1 MLVSFGFQLV
11 NELRHQLVVQWSRF
25 VDIVPL
31 VKAPD
36 EFVTANGDRVGS
48 RVGDGDSADVVVVE
62 FDQSWATLEVAKSSR
77 HDGDHVSGVGVNVS
91 GELGRDACGR
101 ERTDR
106 GFPCGDKLVF
116 HVRNGKDLLGFGV
129 IAHAQGIDQIDTEN
143 VVVQVFADHEGA
155 QSLSVFVG
163 GRKCVG
169 PVEAKVV
176 VAGTDNVGLVVGT
189 LSVREVL
196 LESLQR

>member
-1 MLVSFGFQLV
+1 M
-11 NELRHQLVVQWSRF
+11 
-25 VDIVPL
+25 
-31 VKAPD
+31 
-36 EFVTANGDRVGS
+36 
-48 RVGDGDSADVVVVE
+48 
-62 FDQSWATLEVAKSSR
+62 
-77 HDGDHVSGVGVNVS
+77 
-91 GELGRDACGR
+91 
-101 ERTDR
+101 
-106 GFPCGDKLVF
+106 
-116 HVRNGKDLLGFGV
+116 GFGI
-129 IAHAQGIDQIDTEN
+129 IAHAQSIDQIYAEN

-169 PVEAKVV
+169 SVEAKVV